1 MKFVL
6 LAAAA
11 VLAVPAMAQ
20 TDQTTPPADQMQPG
34 TATDTAPAGQTAP
47 MDPSMQQGGG
57 TAAPMGGTTGGMAAD
72 SNAADPAGGYQ
83 PSSPPMQGTAQPG
96 QTVTFQP
103 APSPS
108 QAFPA
113 PAPLQSYP
121 ICKKGQYDNCMQR
134 GGK

>member
-11 VLAVPAMAQ
+11 VLAAPLMAQ
-20 TDQTTPPADQMQPG
+20 TTPASADQTTAPADQMEPG
-34 TATDTAPAGQTAP
+34 TAPAPADPAAQQPSGGMSDAAPAG
-47 MDPSMQQGGG
+47 DPS
-57 TAAPMGGTTGGMAAD
+57 
-72 SNAADPAGGYQ
+72 AADPAGGYQ
-83 PSSPPMQGTAQPG
+83 PSAPPMQGTPQAG
-96 QTVTFQP
+96 QTVTFQQ

-113 PAPLQSYP
+113 PAPMQNYP

-134 GGK
+134 GGR